1 MKYVIIIPL
10 LLTTI
15 LRADALE
22 DIYSLYKAGQYR
34 KACNKGLM
42 VFNKYRKNPDF
53 LMLYGFACLE
63 GDYVDRVAVPMTGL
77 RKSKTAR
84 ANASYFATVLLEKK
98 LLVHAIRDHVD
109 ISHLRLPATRHVIS
123 KVFQLFVDGHYT
135 KEGNRYI
142 LKDPDRPNFSYRLYP
157 VDHSK
162 WTSMVIEEWKD
173 GKRIKVHRYW

>member
-1 MKYVIIIPL
+1 MKYLIVIL
-10 LLTTI
+10 FLFTSMLQ
-15 LRADALE
+15 ADALE
-22 DIYSLYKAGQYR
+22 DIYRLYKTGQYK
-34 KACNKGLM
+34 KACNKGLR

-98 LLVHAIRDHVD
+98 LLLHAIRDHVD
-109 ISHLRLPATRHVIS
+109 ISHLRLPVTHHVIS

-135 KEGNRYI
+135 KEGNHYI
-142 LKDPDRPNFSYRLYP
+142 LKDPEKPNLSYRLYS
-157 VDHSK
+157 VNNSSS
-162 WTSMVIEEWKD
+162 TSMVIEEWKD